1 MHPLLLDPFV
11 AGEIDAALEKHRHAL
26 TPEEIEA
33 FREKMAWT
41 FANHPA
47 AQRILARARAK
58 AEETSGTRAKDGVTA
73 PAGSP
78 DKQHGQGSSS

>member
-26 TPEEIEA
+26 TPAEIEA

-58 AEETSGTRAKDGVTA
+58 AEETSGARAKDGAVKHG
-73 PAGSP
+73 AGA
-78 DKQHGQGSSS
+78 DKSGGGSRS

>member
-26 TPEEIEA
+26 TPEQIAA

-58 AEETSGTRAKDGVTA
+58 ANERSSERAKDGVEA
-73 PAGSP
+73 PATDHDESGGGS
-78 DKQHGQGSSS
+78 K

>member
-1 MHPLLLDPFV
+1 MHPLLLDPYV

-26 TPEEIEA
+26 TPEQIEA

-47 AQRILARARAK
+47 AQRILARGRAK
-58 AEETSGTRAKDGVTA
+58 ATAKSTEQLQQGVTVPEKA
-73 PAGSP
+73 P
-78 DKQHGQGSSS
+78 DKSGEGEGS